1 VLKTENVL
9 MWPKEYI
16 LLLRGLLEQNGAFIL
31 DALEAWPN
39 CNESVDDQDV
49 CSISLPPIYY
59 ILWQKPAEPFED
71 LYCQH
76 ISDFDEK
83 SQQYIES
90 VFTELKQQLESDEAI
105 TILLLQRLA
114 NYCDFQS
121 QMSIESKLSIV
132 SLAQQKRFFN
142 VLKMLLESG
151 LKLSTSDVMSLLEHS
166 ELHSLILPFL
176 ETNLIDKQAVVDLL
190 MKQLLQGEDRFEFLV
205 KLDDETSGSELL
217 DKALL
222 QQLKYDSAKQSIC
235 KRFIEQGAKGIIS
248 DNNGKT
254 SLIWAVKQGFIDVLE
269 ALSTDDLIAQVDN
282 DGNTVLHHAI
292 EAKNELAIRFLLNKN
307 IDFAIQNNL
316 GFTAYGFAVELGH
329 KKIVALLENEF
340 GIKELSEVN
349 KFKRINLVHSLHAL
363 IGFLLPIQLFFFFDP
378 KFDSKSELSFL
389 LALSSMLIMFF
400 AMNLKRCSLYPDI
413 KHTWSLS
420 FLRALSPISLLSQL
434 LLLLVVVIAAL
445 T

>member
-1 VLKTENVL
+1 

-39 CNESVDDQDV
+39 CNESVDEQEV

-76 ISDFDEK
+76 ISDFDDK
-83 SQQYIES
+83 SQKYIES
-90 VFTELKQQLESDEAI
+90 VFSDLKQQLDSDEAI
-105 TILLLQRLA
+105 TTLLLQRLA

-121 QMSIESKLSIV
+121 QMSIETKLSLV
-132 SLAQQKRFFN
+132 NLTQQKRFFN
-142 VLKMLLESG
+142 VLKTLLESG

-166 ELHSLILPFL
+166 ELHSLVLPFL
-176 ETNLIDKQAVVDLL
+176 ETNLIDKQEVVTLL
-190 MKQLLQGEDRFEFLV
+190 TEQLLQGEDRFDFLV
-205 KLDDETSGSELL
+205 KLQSETSESEIL

-222 QQLKYDSAKQSIC
+222 QQLRHDSSKQSIC
-235 KRFIEQGAKGIIS
+235 KRFLEQGAEGLIA
-248 DNNGKT
+248 DENGKT
-254 SLIWAVKQGFIDVLE
+254 SIMWAVQQGFIDVLE
-269 ALSTDDLIAQVDN
+269 ALCTPELLVQRDN
-282 DGNTVLHHAI
+282 EDNTVLHYAI
-292 EAKNELAIRFLLNKN
+292 KAKNELAIRFILNQN
-307 IDFAIQNNL
+307 IDFTIKNNL
-316 GFTAYGFAVELGH
+316 GFTAYGLSVELGH
-329 KKIVALLENEF
+329 KKIVNLLETEF

-349 KFKRINLVHSLHAL
+349 KFKRINLVHSLHAF

-378 KFDSKSELSFL
+378 QFNAKSELSFF
-389 LALSSMLIMFF
+389 LALASMLVMFF

-420 FLRALSPISLLSQL
+420 ILRALSPISLLSQL